1 MGNMRA
7 AILGTGHSYPE
18 GILTN
23 AQLEKM
29 VETSDDWITSRT
41 GIKQRRK
48 AGPGEYTSQFAV
60 RAARQAIERAGLQ
73 PEDIDLLLC
82 ATVSPDQILPSTGC
96 IIQAEL
102 GANNAAAMDIVAAC
116 SGFLYGLTLAD
127 TMVRTGQSKYAVVIG
142 AEILTQYVDYTDRNT
157 CVLFGDGAG
166 AAVLGPVEA
175 EDPDRGILAARIK
188 SDGRYEEQLFSPGGG
203 TRRPPT
209 AETLAAGDHY
219 FKMKGNELFK
229 VAVRSMT
236 DISREVLEEAGVSA
250 SEVKLFIPHQAN
262 QRITDGV
269 ASKLNVE
276 SDRVYSNIAMHGN
289 TSSASIP
296 IALDECVEAGRIKPG
311 DLVLMASFG
320 GGATWGGLL
329 LRW

>member
-1 MGNMRA
+1 MGQMRA
-7 AILGTGHSYPE
+7 GILGTGHSYPE

-23 AQLEKM
+23 AQLEKI

-48 AGPGEYTSQFAV
+48 AAAGEYTSQFAV
-60 RAARQAIERAGLQ
+60 RASRQAIERAGLQ
-73 PEDIDLLLC
+73 AEDIDLILC

-96 IIQAEL
+96 IIQAQL
-102 GANNAAAMDIVAAC
+102 GANKAAAMDIVAAC

-127 TMVRTGQSKYAVVIG
+127 TMIRTGQSKYALVVG
-142 AEILTQYVDYTDRNT
+142 AEVLTQYVDYTDRNT

-166 AAVLGPVEA
+166 AAVLGAV
-175 EDPDRGILAARIK
+175 DGDRGILAASIK
-188 SDGRYEEQLFSPGGG
+188 SDGRFEEQLFSPGGG
-203 TRRPPT
+203 TRRPAT
-209 AETLAAGDHY
+209 AATLAAGDHF

-236 DISREVLEEAGVSA
+236 DISREVLEEAGLSA
-250 SEVKLFIPHQAN
+250 DDVKLFIPHQAN

-276 SDRVYSNIAMHGN
+276 SERVYSNIAMHGN

-296 IALDECVEAGRIKPG
+296 IALDECVEAGRISPG

-320 GGATWGGLL
+320 GGVTWGGVLV
-329 LRW
+329 RW